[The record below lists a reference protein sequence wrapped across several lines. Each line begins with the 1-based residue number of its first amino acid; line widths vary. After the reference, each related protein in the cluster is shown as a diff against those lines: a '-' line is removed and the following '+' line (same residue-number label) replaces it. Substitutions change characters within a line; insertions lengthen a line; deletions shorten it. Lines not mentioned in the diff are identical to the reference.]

1 MKTTS
6 WIPLPLALA
15 LLFML
20 PISAYGHRYLKK
32 DRADGVEV
40 VGDRPGFKGEW
51 ANDGTMPWATPES
64 DFADQR
70 DFVHNARCAFRR
82 QSQEDE
88 SVFENA
94 FTQWKAAIEKGINK
108 GWINGRRLKTV
119 VIPTYFHVITD
130 GAKGDISEQ
139 MIDNQMQVL
148 NDAFEE
154 AGFRFLLM
162 KQGGKSA
169 SRTSNKKWH
178 QGTVIHLYFP
188 TLHPMLYYN
197 PAPHIIL

>member
-1 MKTTS
+1 MKATS

-20 PISAYGHRYLKK
+20 SISAYGQPQHHRYLKK
-32 DRADGVEV
+32 GRWDGVEV

-51 ANDGTMPWATPES
+51 SNDGTMPWATPES
-64 DFADQR
+64 EFVDQR
-70 DFVHNARCAFRR
+70 DFVHNARCAFQR

-88 SVFENA
+88 RMFENA
-94 FTQWKAAIEKGINK
+94 FAMWKGAIEKGTKK
-108 GWINGRRLKTV
+108 GWMNGRRLKTV
-119 VIPTYFHVITD
+119 VIPTYFHIITD
-130 GAKGDISEQ
+130 GSKGDISEQ

-169 SRTSNKKWH
+169 SRTNNKKWH
-178 QGTVIHLYFP
+178 QGRNPFP
-188 TLHPMLYYN
+188 FFMHYN
-197 PAPHIIL
+197 PAPHIILL

>member
-1 MKTTS
+1 MKTSS
-6 WIPLPLALA
+6 WITLPLALA
-15 LLFML
+15 LLFL
-20 PISAYGHRYLKK
+20 LSTSAYGQAQPYRYLKK
-32 DRADGVEV
+32 GHWDGAES

-51 ANDGTMPWATPES
+51 INDGTMPWATPES
-64 DFADQR
+64 EFADQR
-70 DFVHNARCAFRR
+70 DFVHSARCAFQR

-88 SVFENA
+88 RTFESA
-94 FTQWKAAIEKGINK
+94 FAQWKDAIEKGAKK
-108 GWINGRRLKTV
+108 GWKNGRRLKTV

-130 GAKGDISEQ
+130 GSKGDISEQ

-169 SRTSNKKWH
+169 SRTNNKKWH
-178 QGTVIHLYFP
+178 QGRNPFP
-188 TLHPMLYYN
+188 FFMHYN
-197 PAPHIIL
+197 PAPHIILL